1 MCYRQGDNSQILALA
16 EALGWPFEVK
26 RLDYRWF
33 GYAIDLWRGTTLLGI
48 DRDRSS
54 PLDPPWPDL
63 IISASMRNEPVCRW
77 IRKQSGG
84 LTRYV
89 HMGRTWARL
98 ETFDLVV
105 TSPEFRLRKLANVH
119 HNALTLTRV
128 TADKL
133 AEAAAIWGPRLAHFP
148 GPRVAVFVGG
158 YGGPYA
164 LDPEKAR
171 RLGRDA
177 SAMAREAGGSLL
189 VTTSARTKRASVR
202 ALEAAITVPCHYF
215 RWAANS
221 ADNPFYGYL
230 ALADSSI
237 VTCDSVS
244 MLAEACATRRP
255 VYMFDLGPGHSDAPQ
270 KEERQE
276 ETLGRR
282 FSRRW
287 RYFDFDR
294 LKAFIYRQMLKVP
307 PRRMTRDIRLIH
319 RFLIEQRRAVWLG
332 QPFPAWTP
340 PPLDEMTPTVAR
352 VRGLLRRATGAS
364 GDLGTTGCQTAAKL
378 PTSL

>member
-1 MCYRQGDNSQILALA
+1 MCYRQGDNSQILALT

-26 RLDYRWF
+26 RLHYRCF
-33 GYAIDLWRGTTLLGI
+33 GYAIDVWRGTTLLGI
-48 DRDRSS
+48 DRDGSS

-177 SAMAREAGGSLL
+177 SAMA
-189 VTTSARTKRASVR
+189 
-202 ALEAAITVPCHYF
+202 
-215 RWAANS
+215 
-221 ADNPFYGYL
+221 
-230 ALADSSI
+230 
-237 VTCDSVS
+237 
-244 MLAEACATRRP
+244 
-255 VYMFDLGPGHSDAPQ
+255 
-270 KEERQE
+270 
-276 ETLGRR
+276 
-282 FSRRW
+282 
-287 RYFDFDR
+287 
-294 LKAFIYRQMLKVP
+294 
-307 PRRMTRDIRLIH
+307 
-319 RFLIEQRRAVWLG
+319 
-332 QPFPAWTP
+332 
-340 PPLDEMTPTVAR
+340 
-352 VRGLLRRATGAS
+352 
-364 GDLGTTGCQTAAKL
+364 
-378 PTSL
+378 